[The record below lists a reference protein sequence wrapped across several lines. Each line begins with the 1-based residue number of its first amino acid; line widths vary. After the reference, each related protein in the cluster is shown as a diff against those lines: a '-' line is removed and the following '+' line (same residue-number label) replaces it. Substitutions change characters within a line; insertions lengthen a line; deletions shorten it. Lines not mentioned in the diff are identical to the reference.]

1 MSNLVA
7 KVGRILH
14 EMLFA
19 RADNVIRT
27 KVVAIGS
34 DGCERYLEYSHY
46 ES

>member
-7 KVGRILH
+7 KVGRILRK
-14 EMLFA
+14 MLFA
-19 RADNVIRT
+19 RADDVIRI

-34 DGCERYLEYSHY
+34 DGCERYLEYNHY